1 MLEKKDKEAFHIV
14 KTVLLAC
21 CLANKQPCTVISRHP
36 FPEVPSIMPKSKSK
50 AQAELADIVR
60 EAFPTATVR
69 QEVPLGRLIDAAGYL
84 PTEIA
89 RELGHSPHRMA
100 VDVYA
105 ASSDMACAFEYQGE
119 QHYRAAGNMNA
130 SANALLWDQQLDEEK
145 GWVLRRIGTP
155 IVYVPFDAYVD
166 AEVLSDMVADAV
178 AEVDEARDELV
189 ACEGCGRL
197 FPVSELRDGLCRR
210 CVSQGTS
217 RADDKAGIDRY
228 GVSMGMYGSDMEDSA
243 ENADGE
249 MPSMFTPEG
258 RTARKAADKARRK
271 AAREAYKQ
279 SPEYQRQKEE
289 ARRIRKERYREQKE
303 RMKRERLGRE

>member
-1 MLEKKDKEAFHIV
+1 
-14 KTVLLAC
+14 
-21 CLANKQPCTVISRHP
+21 
-36 FPEVPSIMPKSKSK
+36 MPKSKSK

-69 QEVPLGRLIDAAGYL
+69 QEVPLGRLIDASGYL
-84 PTEIA
+84 PAEIA

-130 SANALLWDQQLDEEK
+130 SANVLAWDQQLDEEK

-166 AEVLSDMVADAV
+166 AAVLSDMVADAV
-178 AEVDEARDELV
+178 AEMDEARSGLM

-197 FPVSELRDGLCRR
+197 FPASELRDGQCRR
-210 CVSQGTS
+210 CASQAAT
-217 RADDKAGIDRY
+217 RADDAVGCDRY
-228 GVSMGMYGSDMEDSA
+228 GVPMGMYGSEEEDAVEAPSPFSEEGSA
-243 ENADGE
+243 
-249 MPSMFTPEG
+249 
-258 RTARKAADKARRK
+258 ARKAADKARRK
-271 AAREAYKQ
+271 AAREAYKA
-279 SPEYQRQKEE
+279 SPEYQRQKELAKQ
-289 ARRIRKERYREQKE
+289 ARRERYLEQKA
-303 RMKRERLGRE
+303 RMKRERLGKGDRKGD